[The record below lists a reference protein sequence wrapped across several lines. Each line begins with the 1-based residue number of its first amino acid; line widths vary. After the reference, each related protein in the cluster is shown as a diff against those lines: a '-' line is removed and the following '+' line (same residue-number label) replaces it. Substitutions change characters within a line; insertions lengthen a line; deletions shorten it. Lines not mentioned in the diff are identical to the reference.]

1 MESLLTS
8 HESKVKNMVPG
19 AMAELHLKMD
29 HNVKSFQFDLTE
41 VCNIARERN
50 EIIEKQ
56 LFEFK
61 TSIELK
67 FKEIFDFLNNEVK
80 KIDKLFLEFKEY

>member
-1 MESLLTS
+1 
-8 HESKVKNMVPG
+8 
-19 AMAELHLKMD
+19 MAELHLKMD

>member
-1 MESLLTS
+1 
-8 HESKVKNMVPG
+8 MVSG

-29 HNVKSFQFDLTE
+29 HSVKSFQFDLTE

-56 LFEFK
+56 LSEFK